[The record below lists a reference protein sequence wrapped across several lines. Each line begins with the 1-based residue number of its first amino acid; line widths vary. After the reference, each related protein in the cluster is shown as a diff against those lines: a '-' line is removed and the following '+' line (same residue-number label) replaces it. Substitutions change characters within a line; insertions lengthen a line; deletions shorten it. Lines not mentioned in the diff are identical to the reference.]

1 MRWIICMAAMT
12 VGCVASMPPGD
23 TSISADLANET
34 ARMVILSRRDIRPAP
49 QPVSDQCENCGGR
62 GRVRSGDG
70 LSEFTCPVCKGTG
83 KKPKPAAAATAP
95 ICTTGTCR
103 K

>member
-1 MRWIICMAAMT
+1 MRWLLCMTVAL
-12 VGCVASMPPGD
+12 VGCVASLPPGD
-23 TSISADLANET
+23 TSISADLAVET
-34 ARMVILSRRDIRPAP
+34 ARMVILSRREIRPAP
-49 QPVSDQCENCGGR
+49 QPASDQCENCKGR

-83 KKPKPAAAATAP
+83 KTPKAAP

-103 K
+103 P